1 MLAPVDVNAGDYFGV
16 SSMGINMD
24 ILRFTLSGKQAMF
37 KKPDVN
43 SVHYYTYGQI
53 HKPAL
58 VGLFGAVLGY
68 AGYNRMHETDKY
80 PEYYQKLKDLQVSI
94 SPNAEK
100 GYFAKKMICFNNSV
114 GYASREQ
121 GGNLIV
127 KEQWIE
133 NPSWDI
139 FVLLDCDEARK
150 LAEFLT
156 ERKCIYIPYLGKND
170 HLADIAQVRIAAGN
184 ISAESVSLDCLFPRN
199 KVQIDSDANLF
210 GGVENQFK
218 YEEALPVGL
227 DPDTNQYILEKFI
240 YTNMILR
247 QPEEQVWNVDG
258 KQILFY

>member
-1 MLAPVDVNAGDYFGV
+1 
-16 SSMGINMD
+16 MD
-24 ILRFTLSGKQAMF
+24 ILKFTLSGKQAMF

-68 AGYNRMHETDKY
+68 AGYNQMDKTDRY

-94 SPNAEK
+94 SPNADK

-139 FVLLDCDEARK
+139 FILLDCDEAKK
-150 LAEFLT
+150 LAEYMI

-170 HLADIAQVRIAAGN
+170 HLADITQVRTVDGGISENAG
-184 ISAESVSLDCLFPRN
+184 SLDCLFPKSRA
-199 KVQIDSDANLF
+199 QIDSDANLF
-210 GGVENQFK
+210 GGVENPYK
-218 YEEALPVGL
+218 YEEALPIGL
-227 DPDTNQYILEKFI
+227 DAETNQYVLEKFI
-240 YTNMILR
+240 YTNMILCGI
-247 QPEEQVWNVDG
+247 EETVWTADG
-258 KQILFY
+258 KHLIFY